1 MKLSNSVV
9 GKDGFLPVG
18 KIVGAHG
25 VKGNLKVHSYAESVS
40 VFKPGRLIL
49 AIHTGKVEKHFAVK
63 WAKPHGKS
71 ILLSFKG
78 IEDRNTAETLI
89 GAELFIE
96 RMALPELEEGVYY
109 WVDIIGLLVF
119 TTDNQYLG
127 RVESI
132 MSTGSNDVYIVKNKT
147 KDDSTE
153 ILIPAIESVVLEID
167 FENKTIRVELPEGL

>member
-1 MKLSNSVV
+1 M

-49 AIHTGKVEKHFAVK
+49 AIHAGKVEKHFVVK

-96 RMALPELEEGVYY
+96 RIALPELEEGVYY
-109 WVDIIGLLVF
+109 WVDIIGLSVF
-119 TTDNQYLG
+119 TTDNQYIG

-132 MSTGSNDVYIVKNKT
+132 LSTGSNDVYIVKNKT
-147 KDDSTE
+147 KDDGTE

-167 FENKTIRVELPEGL
+167 FENKTMRVELPEGL

>member
-1 MKLSNSVV
+1 MGNH
-9 GKDGFLPVG
+9 GFLPVG

-49 AIHTGKVEKHFAVK
+49 VIHAGKIEKHFAIN

-96 RMALPELEEGVYY
+96 RTDLPELEDGVYY
-109 WVDIIGLLVF
+109 WVDIIGLSVF
-119 TTDNQYLG
+119 TTDNQYIG

-132 MSTGSNDVYIVKNKT
+132 MPTGGNDVYIVKNQI
-147 KDDSTE
+147 KDEHTE

-167 FENKTIRVELPEGL
+167 FENKTMRVELPEGLG

>member
-1 MKLSNSVV
+1 VE
-9 GKDGFLPVG
+9 KDGFLPVG

-25 VKGNLKVHSYAESVS
+25 VKGNLKIYSYAESVS
-40 VFKPGRLIL
+40 VFKPGSSIL
-49 AIHTGKVEKHFAVK
+49 AIHAGKIEKYFAIR

-96 RMALPELEEGVYY
+96 RIALPELEEGVYY
-109 WVDIIGLLVF
+109 WLDIIGLSVF
-119 TTDNQYLG
+119 TTDNQYIG
-127 RVESI
+127 RVESV
-132 MSTGSNDVYIVKNKT
+132 MPTGGNDVYIVKNQT

-167 FENKTIRVELPEGL
+167 FKNKTMRVELPEGL

>member
-1 MKLSNSVV
+1 MKLSNSIV
-9 GKDGFLPVG
+9 GNDGFLPVG
-18 KIVGAHG
+18 KIIGAHG

-40 VFKPGRLIL
+40 VFEPGSLIL
-49 AIHTGKVEKHFAVK
+49 AIHAGKIKKHFIIK

-96 RMALPELEEGVYY
+96 RTAFPELEEGVYY
-109 WVDIIGLLVF
+109 WVDMIGLSVF

-132 MSTGSNDVYIVKNKT
+132 MPTGGNDVYIVKNKT
-147 KDDSTE
+147 LDGSTE

-167 FENKTIRVELPEGL
+167 FENKTMRVKLPEGL

>member
-1 MKLSNSVV
+1 MEN
-9 GKDGFLPVG
+9 DGFLPVG

-25 VKGNLKVHSYAESVS
+25 VKGNLKVYSYAESVS
-40 VFKPGRLIL
+40 VFKPGSLIL
-49 AIHTGKVEKHFAVK
+49 VIHAEKIEKYFAIE

-78 IEDRNTAETLI
+78 IKDRNEAENLI

-96 RMALPELEEGVYY
+96 RIALPELEEGVYY
-109 WVDIIGLLVF
+109 WVDIIGLSVF
-119 TTDNQYLG
+119 TTDDQYIG

-132 MSTGSNDVYIVKNKT
+132 MPTGSNDVYVVKNQT

-167 FENKTIRVELPEGL
+167 FENKTMRVELPEGLYP

>member
-1 MKLSNSVV
+1 M

-40 VFKPGRLIL
+40 VFKPGSLIL
-49 AIHTGKVEKHFAVK
+49 VIHAGKTEKHFAIK

-71 ILLSFKG
+71 ILLSFKD
-78 IEDRNTAETLI
+78 IEDRNTAETFI

-96 RMALPELEEGVYY
+96 RIALPELEEGVHY
-109 WVDIIGLLVF
+109 WVDIIGLSVF
-119 TTDNQYLG
+119 TTDNHYIG

-132 MSTGSNDVYIVKNKT
+132 MPTGSNDVYIVKNQT
-147 KDDSTE
+147 KDDSPE

-167 FENKTIRVELPEGL
+167 LKNKTMRVALPEGL

>member
-1 MKLSNSVV
+1 MGN
-9 GKDGFLPVG
+9 DGFLPVG

-25 VKGNLKVHSYAESVS
+25 VNGNLKVYSYAESVS
-40 VFKPGRLIL
+40 VFKPGSLIL
-49 AIHTGKVEKHFAVK
+49 AIHAGKIENHFAIK

-96 RMALPELEEGVYY
+96 RTALPELEEGIYY
-109 WVDIIGLLVF
+109 WADIIGLSVF
-119 TTDNQYLG
+119 TTDNQYIG

-132 MSTGSNDVYIVKNKT
+132 MATGSNDVYVVKDTNKENNNET
-147 KDDSTE
+147 
-153 ILIPAIESVVLEID
+153 LIPAIESVVLEID
-167 FENKTIRVELPEGL
+167 FEHKRIRVNLPEGL

>member
-1 MKLSNSVV
+1 LKLSNSVV